1 MAKKEKAKEPIPIE
15 QQDLTNLGIIA
26 NRKKSL
32 REELAEIGLAE
43 LAIQSR
49 KEKAKL
55 FNNKTIEMGAE
66 LGKMLE
72 QKYGKG
78 ILDIDKE
85 VFIPQD

>member
-1 MAKKEKAKEPIPIE
+1 MAKKEKAKKPIPIE
-15 QQDLTNLGIIA
+15 QQDLTNLGIIS

>member
-1 MAKKEKAKEPIPIE
+1 MAKKEKAKKPIPIE

>member
-1 MAKKEKAKEPIPIE
+1 MAKEEKAKKPIPIE

-78 ILDIDKE
+78 IFDIDKE

>member
-1 MAKKEKAKEPIPIE
+1 MAKKQKVKKPIPIE

-78 ILDIDKE
+78 LLDIDKE

>member
-1 MAKKEKAKEPIPIE
+1 MAKKQKTKKPIPIE

>member
-1 MAKKEKAKEPIPIE
+1 MAKKQKAKKPIPIE